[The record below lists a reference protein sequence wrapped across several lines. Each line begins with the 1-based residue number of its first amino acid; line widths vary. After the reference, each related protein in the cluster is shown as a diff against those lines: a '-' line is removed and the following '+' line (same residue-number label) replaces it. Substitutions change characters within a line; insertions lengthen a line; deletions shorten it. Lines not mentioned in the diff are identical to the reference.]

1 MRINGSDMMPGC
13 NVASIVGKVDGHMTK
28 CGEVYLYDDGTASV
42 YDDLWGD
49 PTRWFSSKE
58 HGHHDAMVA
67 VVTRIIEQ
75 CELVW

>member
-13 NVASIVGKVDGHMTK
+13 NVASIVGNVDGHMVR

-49 PTRWFSSKE
+49 PTRWFN
-58 HGHHDAMVA
+58 GPDAHHQAVRC

>member
-13 NVASIVGKVDGHMTK
+13 NVAAIVGIVDGDLTK
-28 CGEVYLYDDGTASV
+28 CGEVYLYDDGTATV

-49 PTRWFSSKE
+49 PARYFDS
-58 HGHHDAMVA
+58 HHDAVRA
-67 VVTRIIEQ
+67 VTTRIIEQ